1 MGETIQGKVQVK
13 KGSEDEKVEERVS
26 VWVEKQERVEDQKE
40 VGLEFE
46 EG

>member
-13 KGSEDEKVEERVS
+13 KGSEDEKVEGRVS

-40 VGLEFE
+40 VGLE
-46 EG
+46 